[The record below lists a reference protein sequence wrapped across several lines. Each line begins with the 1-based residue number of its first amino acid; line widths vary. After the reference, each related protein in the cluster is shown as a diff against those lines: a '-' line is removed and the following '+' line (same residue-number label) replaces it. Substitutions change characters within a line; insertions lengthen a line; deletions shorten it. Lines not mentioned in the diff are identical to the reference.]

1 MIENM
6 KILGFNFSKLNIE
19 KYKESLN
26 NLQIKNEVDILE
38 VSEVKQDFFK
48 TEEEMI
54 GVKFMY
60 NVIYSPDIAKV
71 QTEGNML
78 IALDS
83 KTAREILK
91 DWKKKSLPEEFRI
104 TMINIIF
111 RKAGLKALELE
122 DQMNL
127 PLHMQMPSLRKKE
140 EK

>member
-78 IALDS
+78 IALDY

-104 TMINIIF
+104 AMINIIF

>member
-1 MIENM
+1 M
-6 KILGFNFSKLNIE
+6 KIMGFNFTRISIE
-19 KYKESLN
+19 KYKDSLKD
-26 NLQIKNEVDILE
+26 LQIKNEVDIPE
-38 VSEVKQDFFK
+38 ITEIKQDFFK
-48 TEEEMI
+48 TDEEI
-54 GVKFMY
+54 LGVKFLY

-83 KTAREILK
+83 KTAKEIIK
-91 DWKKKSLPEEFRI
+91 EWKKKSLPEEFRI
-104 TMINIIF
+104 AMINIIF